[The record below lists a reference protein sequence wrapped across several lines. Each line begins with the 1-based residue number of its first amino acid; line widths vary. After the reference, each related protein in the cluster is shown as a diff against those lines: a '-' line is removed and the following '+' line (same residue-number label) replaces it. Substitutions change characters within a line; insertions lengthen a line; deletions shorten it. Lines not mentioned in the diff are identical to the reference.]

1 MGRGRR
7 GYVPRMLK
15 KPFLSILA
23 ALALA
28 AALPACGED
37 EPATGGTTQEQTT
50 TEEPAETSVPE
61 PSSEDVQAAVDACK
75 QSVENAPQ
83 LSADLKTEIAA
94 ICDEGDTADPEQ
106 IKDNA
111 GKVCERIVEESVP
124 EGPARDQAI
133 ETCKTASE

>member
-1 MGRGRR
+1 
-7 GYVPRMLK
+7 MLT

-37 EPATGGTTQEQTT
+37 EPASGGATQEQTT
-50 TEEPAETSVPE
+50 TETPAGSVEE
-61 PSSEDVQAAVDACK
+61 PSSEEVQAAVDACK

-83 LSADLKTEIAA
+83 LSDDAKTEIAG
-94 ICDEGDTADPEQ
+94 ICEEGDTTDPEQ

-111 GKVCERIVEESVP
+111 GKVCERIVEETVDQ
-124 EGPARDQAI
+124 EQAREQAI
-133 ETCKTASE
+133 ETCRTATE